1 MPELAEI
8 LRLYGPDYLEQ
19 FSDCMLPS
27 HIRALYD
34 IADCRTE
41 ALGGHVFQCDQCG
54 QVHYAYH
61 SCRNRHCP
69 QCHGKDTRRW
79 TEECEKFLLPV
90 PYFHL
95 VFTLPQE
102 LRSIVRSHQ
111 RVLLDILCQAA
122 ARAFMKLASDPHY
135 IGGRPGILMV
145 VHTWTRAMIY
155 HPHVHCLIPGGGLSA
170 DGSAWLPC
178 RKSYLVPVTALSL
191 IFRAKFMQLA
201 RKALPQVRF
210 PASIWQKQW
219 VVYSKPTV
227 QGADKVLRYL
237 ARYVHRVA
245 IANSRIL
252 SIDNGQV
259 QFRYKDSRQ
268 KAWKTMTLPA
278 QEFIR
283 RFLQHVLPAGF
294 HKVRYYGIFA
304 PCNRDL
310 LKRARQL
317 LADADDNTTAPL
329 PDVGK
334 NPAPPYDPM
343 PCPFCK
349 VGHLTFVA
357 TIPRKGRDPP

>member
-1 MPELAEI
+1 MCTASS
-8 LRLYGPDYLEQ
+8 R
-19 FSDCMLPS
+19 
-27 HIRALYD
+27 
-34 IADCRTE
+34 E
-41 ALGGHVFQCDQCG
+41 AGF
-54 QVHYAYH
+54 
-61 SCRNRHCP
+61 
-69 QCHGKDTRRW
+69 
-79 TEECEKFLLPV
+79 
-90 PYFHL
+90 
-95 VFTLPQE
+95 
-102 LRSIVRSHQ
+102 
-111 RVLLDILCQAA
+111 
-122 ARAFMKLASDPHY
+122 
-135 IGGRPGILMV
+135 
-145 VHTWTRAMIY
+145 
-155 HPHVHCLIPGGGLSA
+155 SA
-170 DGSAWLPC
+170 DGTPWLPC
-178 RKSYLVPVTALSL
+178 RKNYLVPVTALSL

-210 PASIWQKQW
+210 PASVWQKQW
-219 VVYSKPTV
+219 VVYSKPAV

-278 QEFIR
+278 EEFIR

-317 LADADDNTTAPL
+317 LADSDENTTAPL

-334 NPAPPYDPM
+334 NPAPPYDLM